1 MKNTKHTIL
10 FGNSNQHT
18 LCGKFKVDKDKKEFT
33 NISVMEECDL
43 LHEQPNGKFAEH
55 NTLKVEVG
63 EWVMGMQVEFNPFN
77 GSVGQVWD

>member
-18 LCGKFKVDKDKKEFT
+18 LCGKFKVDDDKEFA
-33 NISVMEECDL
+33 NISVMEETDL
-43 LHEQPNGKFAEH
+43 IHEQPNGKFAEH

-63 EWVMGMQVEFNPFN
+63 EWVMGKQVEFNPFN
-77 GSVGQVWD
+77 QSVSQVWD